1 MQAGCRAG
9 VSSDAGRLEFSR
21 TWRFNSTSTNASGD
35 LTTALG
41 LPTYLLPVSPF
52 DDSHGELYTAEVLFQ
67 AHEVFQGVPGQNG
80 AGGGGACQ
88 GGASFWYGGNPSRP
102 FFGDG
107 GGGGN
112 GGQAGERL
120 KWEFF
125 VQGRHVFEAGLQAEE
140 AGLSSASYVAPS
152 TRQCGKG
159 LCAKTGRA
167 TGICEAVC
175 RNETAAELTTLSWE
189 PSAGSDQSQLMSTLC
204 MYEMTGEFEEAL
216 VTLEVNLTLVYH
228 FQPRAEAPRLPPSS
242 PSPRLPGK
250 SGAPSD
256 LPAMPPPPSSSSP
269 PTPPVFPSPPAL
281 PAVHG
286 FLPGST
292 VAVTDVLPAL
302 AFALV
307 VGVMCCCR
315 FGRQR
320 ALRRALEPTQLV
332 EMTAEP
338 TGGPSKYTWQIDR

>member
-1 MQAGCRAG
+1 MGQGRSSPSHHRGTLMVLLLAGAGACRPAAAPASLQVCKISSRPSHG
-9 VSSDAGRLEFSR
+9 PKFSPSPKLTTTSDAGRLEFSR

-107 GGGGN
+107 GGSGN

-140 AGLSSASYVAPS
+140 PH
-152 TRQCGKG
+152 C
-159 LCAKTGRA
+159 
-167 TGICEAVC
+167 
-175 RNETAAELTTLSWE
+175 
-189 PSAGSDQSQLMSTLC
+189 
-204 MYEMTGEFEEAL
+204 
-216 VTLEVNLTLVYH
+216 
-228 FQPRAEAPRLPPSS
+228 S
-242 PSPRLPGK
+242 P
-250 SGAPSD
+250 
-256 LPAMPPPPSSSSP
+256 
-269 PTPPVFPSPPAL
+269 
-281 PAVHG
+281 
-286 FLPGST
+286 
-292 VAVTDVLPAL
+292 
-302 AFALV
+302 
-307 VGVMCCCR
+307 
-315 FGRQR
+315 
-320 ALRRALEPTQLV
+320 
-332 EMTAEP
+332 
-338 TGGPSKYTWQIDR
+338 